1 MSKSL
6 LAALTLAAAVS
17 AMSLPAAPPALACG
31 DSEAGGCGENGA
43 ADDARW
49 LLKRAVAAVKANEAK
64 ALTEFSKG
72 EDGFRTQDLYVFC
85 IGTDGKMTAH
95 PDAGLLGKDA
105 REFQDPTGKHFAAE
119 MLDNAKE
126 GSITEVHYMFPR
138 PGSRVP
144 ASKTS
149 FVTRVADQVCGAG
162 YYE

>member
-64 ALTEFSKG
+64 ALTEFSNYA
-72 EDGFRTQDLYVFC
+72 ERRRYAESERRRYVFSF
-85 IGTDGKMTAH
+85 
-95 PDAGLLGKDA
+95 PDEVFGS
-105 REFQDPTGKHFAAE
+105 AE
-119 MLDNAKE
+119 RLKRSA
-126 GSITEVHYMFPR
+126 
-138 PGSRVP
+138 
-144 ASKTS
+144 
-149 FVTRVADQVCGAG
+149 
-162 YYE
+162 

>member
-105 REFQDPTGKHFAAE
+105 REFQDPTGKRFGAE
-119 MLDNAKE
+119 ILDVAKE
-126 GSITEVHYMFPR
+126 GSIHRSPLHVSASWQPR
-138 PGSRVP
+138 PRIQDFVRDARRGPGLRSRLL
-144 ASKTS
+144 
-149 FVTRVADQVCGAG
+149 
-162 YYE
+162 